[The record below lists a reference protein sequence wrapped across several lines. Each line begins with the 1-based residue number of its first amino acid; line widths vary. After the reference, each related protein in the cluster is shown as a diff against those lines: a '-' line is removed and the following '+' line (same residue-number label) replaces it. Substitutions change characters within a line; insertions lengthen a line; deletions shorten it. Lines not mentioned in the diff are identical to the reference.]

1 MGTFSAIPFA
11 ILLTFLF
18 YFDHNVS
25 SLMCQLK
32 EYPLTKPA
40 AFHWDFLLLGITTGV
55 AGIMGIPPPNGLIP
69 QAPLHT
75 DSLVVYDSSGK
86 SCQLLNRE

>member
-1 MGTFSAIPFA
+1 
-11 ILLTFLF
+11 
-18 YFDHNVS
+18 
-25 SLMCQLK
+25 MCQLK